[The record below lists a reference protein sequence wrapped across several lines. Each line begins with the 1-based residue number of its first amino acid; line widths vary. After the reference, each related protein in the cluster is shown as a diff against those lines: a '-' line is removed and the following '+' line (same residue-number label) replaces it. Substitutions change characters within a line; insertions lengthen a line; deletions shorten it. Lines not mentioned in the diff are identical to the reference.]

1 MAAQPFK
8 FIHSLRLCQVMWT
21 ISDRGKAHLRVNET
35 YEESKSLTH
44 RPSIQHIAAMW
55 EMLHCLRMLF
65 QETVVRIRALKMR
78 MICIFWINSSRS
90 KKVITQLH
98 SRGDVLLWA
107 GTEKKRKCRKEAAQ
121 PRARIRSV
129 AELDSL

>member
-1 MAAQPFK
+1 
-8 FIHSLRLCQVMWT
+8 MWT

-107 GTEKKRKCRKEAAQ
+107 GTEKKNAERRL
-121 PRARIRSV
+121 RSRGH
-129 AELDSL
+129 ALDRSRNLIPSEQS